1 MPNNA
6 KIILRGNLVRDPE
19 TREVNGSNVTSFTV
33 AVSTRVK
40 KEDGTYDTNFHDC
53 SLWGKPGD
61 YFKDRAKK
69 GMLVDVIGEF
79 HQDEYVNKEGERRYR
94 LRCDAY
100 RADVLTRP
108 QPTDGAEA
116 KATPTAKAAAP
127 DKDDDLPF

>member
-79 HQDEYVNKEGERRYR
+79 QGRRTSVPSA
-94 LRCDAY
+94 LRCLSRRCSDPSSAY
-100 RADVLTRP
+100 RWS
-108 QPTDGAEA
+108 
-116 KATPTAKAAAP
+116 
-127 DKDDDLPF
+127 